1 MQLALHIFN
10 HALLPLIVAFLF
22 FRKKYWKV
30 YLIFMLTMLVDLD
43 HLLANPIYEPGRC
56 SINFHPLHTYWAIGC
71 YVLLLLP
78 AKTRIPA
85 IGLLMHM
92 GTDTIDCYLKSVP
105 GI

>member
-10 HALLPLIVAFLF
+10 HALLPLLVAFIF
-22 FRKKYWKV
+22 FRKKIFIV
-30 YLIFMLTMLVDLD
+30 YGIFMLTMFVDLD

-92 GTDTIDCYLKSVP
+92 GTDTIDCYLNKL
-105 GI
+105 GGL